1 MNSLLYL
8 QLKLYDLEQVIFLLQ
23 DIWAVVICFILIY
36 YILHCDPLCNYLH
49 SLSLVE
55 IKQSHH

>member
-8 QLKLYDLEQVIFLLQ
+8 QLKLYDLEQVIFQLQ
-23 DIWAVVICFILIY
+23 DIWPVVIC